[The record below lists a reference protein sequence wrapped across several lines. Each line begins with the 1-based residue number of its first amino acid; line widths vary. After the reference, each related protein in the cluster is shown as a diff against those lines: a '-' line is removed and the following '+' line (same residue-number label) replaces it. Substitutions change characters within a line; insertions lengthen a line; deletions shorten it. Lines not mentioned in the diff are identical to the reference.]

1 MSSAASSLGVL
12 LVVDEPLLAADVVE
26 EELEDELARFAAAD
40 LRELSAAISSTSS
53 SIDTDGALRFEVVVV
68 VDDEESGF

>member
-1 MSSAASSLGVL
+1 MVA
-12 LVVDEPLLAADVVE
+12 EPLFAADVVE
-26 EELEDELARFAAAD
+26 EELEEEFARFAAAD
-40 LRELSAAISSTSS
+40 LSELSAAISSTSS